1 MSSRIHAFAVLSV
14 CASVSV
20 TSVLGSEA
28 ISHRLTGGVEI
39 DTAMADVDT
48 GTGVYFAYEIDLPK
62 PISLMLDCS
71 YIGGDFNVPPGAG
84 AYTSLGIGAYLIF
97 KHKVGEWTPYI
108 GCGGVDHFNHFDNV
122 KYDNKLSMV
131 WLAGSQLKLG
141 ERLSLDVSLRYR
153 TLRVNADDRTVE
165 PNPLDMDSLV
175 VRGGLM
181 YEL

>member
-1 MSSRIHAFAVLSV
+1 V

-20 TSVLGSEA
+20 RGGEA
-28 ISHRLTGGVEI
+28 LSHRISGGVEI
-39 DTAMADVDT
+39 DTVMADVDT
-48 GTGVYFAYEIDLPK
+48 GYGVYLAYEVDLPK

-71 YIGGDFNVPPGAG
+71 YIGGDFNVASGAG
-84 AYTSLGIGAYLIF
+84 SYTSLGIGAYLIF
-97 KHKVGEWTPYI
+97 KHQIDQWTPYI

-131 WLAGSQLKLG
+131 WLAGSQLNLG
-141 ERLSLDVSLRYR
+141 DRLSLDASLRYR
-153 TLRVNADDRTVE
+153 TLRVNADDTTIK

-175 VRGGLM
+175 IRVGVM

>member
-1 MSSRIHAFAVLSV
+1 MSNRIHAFAVLSL

-48 GTGVYFAYEIDLPK
+48 GTGVYLAYEIDLPE

-71 YIGGDFNVPPGAG
+71 YIRRDFNVPSGAG
-84 AYTSLGIGAYLIF
+84 TYTSLGIGAYLIL
-97 KHKVGEWTPYI
+97 KHKVGEWTPYV
-108 GCGGVDHFNHFDNV
+108 GCGGADHFNHFDNV

-131 WLAGSQLKLG
+131 WLAGSRLNLG
-141 ERLSLDVSLRYR
+141 ERLGLDASLRYR
-153 TLRVNADDRTVE
+153 MLRVNADDTTVK

-175 VRGGLM
+175 IRVGLV